1 MSVNNVGNESELQG
15 SLSSSENEKPP
26 YKLYSVGGVAIATF
40 FASVLMGGIFMAINY
55 KRLGNK
61 VAAWKTLG
69 FSFLALIANLVIAGL
84 LPANIP
90 PMILSL
96 PFLLA
101 MGQIMNQQ
109 QGRFLTEH
117 VNNQGQLES
126 KWKAFGIAFITMLAV
141 GALLYVLFILS
152 LSLLSPELLNG

>member
-1 MSVNNVGNESELQG
+1 MSVNGEPINAASQEGFLSSESE
-15 SLSSSENEKPP
+15 KPA

-40 FASVLMGGIFMAINY
+40 FASVFMGGIFMAINY

-69 FSFLALIANLVIAGL
+69 FSFLALVANLVIADL
-84 LPANIP
+84 LPANVP
-90 PMILSL
+90 PMVLSL

-101 MGQIMNQQ
+101 MGQAMSQF
-109 QGRFLTEH
+109 QGHFLAEH
-117 VNNQGQLES
+117 VKNQGQLES
-126 KWKAFGIAFITMLAV
+126 KWKAFGIAFIVMLAV

-152 LSLLSPELLNG
+152 FSLLNPELSSQ

>member
-1 MSVNNVGNESELQG
+1 MSVSDEIINAESQEEF
-15 SLSSSENEKPP
+15 LSSESEKPP

-109 QGRFLTEH
+109 QGRFLAEH

>member
-1 MSVNNVGNESELQG
+1 MSVNGEPISAASQEGFLSSESE
-15 SLSSSENEKPP
+15 KPA

-40 FASVLMGGIFMAINY
+40 FASVFMGGIFMAINY

-69 FSFLALIANLVIAGL
+69 FSFLALVANLVIADL
-84 LPANIP
+84 LPANVP
-90 PMILSL
+90 PMVLSL

-101 MGQIMNQQ
+101 MGQAMSQF
-109 QGRFLTEH
+109 QGRFLAEH
-117 VNNQGQLES
+117 VQNQGQLES
-126 KWKAFGIAFITMLAV
+126 KWKAFGIAFIVMLAV

-152 LSLLSPELLNG
+152 LSLLSPELMN

>member
-1 MSVNNVGNESELQG
+1 MSVNGEPINAASQEGFLSSESE
-15 SLSSSENEKPP
+15 KPA

-40 FASVLMGGIFMAINY
+40 FASVFMGGIFMAINY

-69 FSFLALIANLVIAGL
+69 FSFLALVANLVIADL
-84 LPANIP
+84 LPANVP
-90 PMILSL
+90 PMVLSL

-101 MGQIMNQQ
+101 MGQAMSQL
-109 QGRFLTEH
+109 QGRLLAEH
-117 VNNQGQLES
+117 VHNQGQLES
-126 KWKAFGIAFITMLAV
+126 KWKAFGIAFIVVLAV

-152 LSLLSPELLNG
+152 FSLLNPELSSQ